1 MAKKKKNLRRSF
13 VLAMALML
21 SMLLISLY
29 IIYRNTK
36 SSMYEAF
43 DIEIPGRYAI
53 HGIDVS
59 HHQHYV
65 DWNAVK
71 EMNSG
76 GKKIGFVFVKAT
88 EGISRTDRLFRRN
101 WTALGRVGLPRGAY
115 HFFLANRDAGA
126 QAKNFIDM
134 VKLEAGDLPP
144 VLDVEDAMGLRS
156 DVIRDRV
163 LLWLKIIESH
173 YGVRPILYTNID
185 FYKKHLAGALDRYPL
200 WIAHYLHPDKPR
212 IRREWVFWQHSER
225 GRVSGIRTRVDF
237 NVFNGDSIEFSR
249 LLIPGRE

>member
-1 MAKKKKNLRRSF
+1 MAKKKNNLRRSII
-13 VLAMALML
+13 LAMAIML
-21 SMLLISLY
+21 LMLLISLY
-29 IIYRNTK
+29 VIYRNTK

-43 DIEIPGRYAI
+43 GIEIPGRYAI

-88 EGISRTDRLFRRN
+88 EGVSRTDRLFRRN
-101 WTALGRVGLPRGAY
+101 WNAVGRVRLPRGAY
-115 HFFLANRDAGA
+115 HFFLANRDPGQ
-126 QAKNFIDM
+126 QARNFINV

-144 VLDVEDAMGLRS
+144 VLDVEEGMGLSSVEIKER
-156 DVIRDRV
+156 VIQ
-163 LLWLKIIESH
+163 WLKIIENY

-185 FYKKHLAGALDRYPL
+185 FYKKHLDGALDRYPL

-212 IRREWVFWQHSER
+212 IRRDWVFWQHSER

-237 NVFNGDSIEFSR
+237 NVFSGDSSEFSR
-249 LLIPGRE
+249 LLIPDRH